1 MQRRVGARAG
11 AERQGCRRCAR
22 TAAACDTFHHVH
34 PNHSLAGCILND
46 DTALASAALT
56 DDSVVTAVVLES
68 IPSHA
73 APTALDE
80 PYVSSP
86 TGSGRET
93 QDVKADSLSLE
104 SSAAPAASSS
114 LNSVPGP
121 SPTKLNNAHTPVLAS
136 AAAVQHGS
144 RVRIQGLQAAP
155 HMNGRIGV
163 VYGALNQDS
172 GRWAVDISAD
182 VSGPACRGTFRAGNL
197 QVIAPHDFGREW
209 VDEEGRVWPK
219 NVDFSRECAKG
230 HALAPLGDC
239 SGDGAGVRL
248 MCRLCHSFC
257 ARDSQETASWLTC
270 SVNAGCCSGY
280 VVCCNCAHA
289 PSDAVVA
296 SSDSR
301 DDFCTLVSCSACC
314 ML

>member
-1 MQRRVGARAG
+1 M
-11 AERQGCRRCAR
+11 
-22 TAAACDTFHHVH
+22 
-34 PNHSLAGCILND
+34 
-46 DTALASAALT
+46 
-56 DDSVVTAVVLES
+56 TAVVLAS

-80 PYVSSP
+80 PCVSSP

-93 QDVKADSLSLE
+93 QDVMANSLSLE

-114 LNSVPGP
+114 PNPVPGP
-121 SPTKLNNAHTPVLAS
+121 SPTKLNNAHTPLLAS

-155 HMNGRIGV
+155 HMNGRMGV

-172 GRWAVDISAD
+172 GRWTVDISAD
-182 VSGPACRGTFRAGNL
+182 VSGPACRGTFRAANL

-230 HALAPLGDC
+230 HALAPLGEC
-239 SGDGAGVRL
+239 SWDGTGMRL

-257 ARDSQETASWLTC
+257 ARDSQETATWLTC
-270 SVNAGCCSGY
+270 SVSAGCCGEY
-280 VVCCNCAHA
+280 AVCCSCARL
-289 PSDAVVA
+289 PSAAAAA
-296 SSDSR
+296 STDS
-301 DDFCTLVSCSACC
+301 DDFCTLVSFEVERCV
-314 ML
+314 